1 MTFST
6 RARYLII
13 TAAILTAGVIRLVR
27 GYRPLIVIVGA
38 LTFLCVG
45 FLIVYLSGSKQRAI
59 DRKRKYD
66 FYAGKS

>member
-13 TAAILTAGVIRLVR
+13 TAAILTASLIQLVR
-27 GYRPLIVIVGA
+27 GYRPLIVITGA
-38 LTFLCVG
+38 STFLFVG

-59 DRKRKYD
+59 DRKRKLDY
-66 FYAGKS
+66 YAGK

>member
-13 TAAILTAGVIRLVR
+13 SAAILTASAIQLAR

-38 LTFLCVG
+38 ASFLFVG
-45 FLIVYLSGSKQRAI
+45 FLIVFLSGSKQRAI
-59 DRKRKYD
+59 DRKRKHDY
-66 FYAGKS
+66 YAGN

>member
-13 TAAILTAGVIRLVR
+13 TAAILTASAIQLVR

-38 LTFLCVG
+38 ATFLCIG

-59 DRKRKYD
+59 DRKRKLDY
-66 FYAGKS
+66 YAGNS

>member
-13 TAAILTAGVIRLVR
+13 TAAILTASVIQLVR
-27 GYRPLIVIVGA
+27 GYRLLIVIIGA
-38 LTFLCVG
+38 ASFLFIG

-66 FYAGKS
+66 YYAGN